1 MSQQAY
7 PTYLA
12 QKLGDFF
19 FSDVLEALP
28 QSIFVK
34 NANPAVLDNDA
45 EALKYVYLNEWFEIV
60 TGLPRQKLIGHSA
73 KNIFPKDYQQYFA
86 AERATERGRV
96 WSRAKL
102 SNQGELGVFG
112 NSQRLI
118 APSHPKDIPV

>member
-1 MSQQAY
+1 MTQQAY
-7 PTYLA
+7 PTNLA

-102 SNQGELGVFG
+102 SNQGELGVFR